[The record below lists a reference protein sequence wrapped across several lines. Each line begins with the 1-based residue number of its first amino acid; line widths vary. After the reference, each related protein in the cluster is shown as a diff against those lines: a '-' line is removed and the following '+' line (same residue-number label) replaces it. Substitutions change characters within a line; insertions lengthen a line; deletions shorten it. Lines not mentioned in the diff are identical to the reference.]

1 MAILIWKIGVIDF
14 WSIASDWEYASNTVV
29 PGSNDTAII
38 HSGTISLAAPVH
50 LQSLLQ
56 DGSSGASVLMEPA
69 GTGSYG
75 VDVAGR
81 ASFLGTVEQIGWGI
95 TRLNGDSSLGA
106 VGTPATLWLDAG
118 HRLQNAGHFVLA
130 AGQIVLGAIPAGGAG
145 GGSIENLGTGTLE
158 ISATGVVIAAG
169 GGLDYVNNTGVLL
182 YNATGTGTITA
193 QVNNAGILHV
203 ASGTMAV
210 LGGLQTSGGIVLDSG
225 AELDIGSAGV
235 VLTRGIY
242 AGQGIL
248 RLSGGTADLSAG
260 ILSDP
265 LGTIIVDGGTLS
277 LGARNAK
284 IGTLRQTASAG
295 AVSSVQS
302 IRQLTIGTLSVSGT
316 GLHTG
321 NGTTQVQTAANF
333 SAVAGGIPGALYLDG
348 GRVLANQGLLELGA
362 GSIVLG
368 ASPLG
373 PSLGGGQ
380 LRNLTGGTIDF
391 GDGGAVVV
399 GSGTT
404 AFTNSGTIEK
414 LWGSGVATIGS
425 SLKNGGMIHVAAGTL
440 KLAGGGTSL
449 ARNLTADTG
458 TTLAF
463 SGGVFTASAG
473 TLALAGGVAVSDGI
487 LSLGRVVSIHIDGGL
502 DLSGGTLALGVRGA
516 TVASLTTRFTN
527 TLTGSGVLTIAGA
540 AVFGGTV
547 VQTGSGVTLLTGRTL
562 LQSTAQIY
570 LDAGRI
576 LQNNNN
582 FTDQG
587 GEILLGASPVG
598 TAIGDGSLSNF
609 GNFLIT
615 ADGAAVTAVAGYANV
630 SNAGYLAKTA
640 GSGTSTI
647 AANLVNSGTVEV
659 GSGTLSLATASGTG
673 MFRIDDGC
681 MLDVAGAVSSGT
693 MQFLG
698 DSGLLALGAP
708 SLFAGTIAGL
718 GGGSTI
724 DLHGFTTAATLAF
737 ATTPSGGTLTVT
749 EDARSA
755 SLAFANDLSSHTFII
770 AADSHGG
777 VRIS

>member
-1 MAILIWKIGVIDF
+1 MAILSWKIGVIDF

-81 ASFLGTVEQIGWGI
+81 ASFLGTVEQTGWGI

-118 HRLQNAGHFVLA
+118 HTLQNAGHFVLA
-130 AGQIVLGAIPAGGAG
+130 AGQIVLGAIPAGGVG

-158 ISATGVVIAAG
+158 ISTTGAVIAEG

-203 ASGTMAV
+203 ASGTLAV

-225 AELDIGSAGV
+225 AELDIGSAGM

-242 AGQGIL
+242 TGQGVL

-265 LGTIIVDGGTLS
+265 LGTIVLDGGTLS
-277 LGARNAK
+277 LAARNAK

-316 GLHTG
+316 ALHTG
-321 NGTTQVQTAANF
+321 IGTTQVQIAASF
-333 SAVAGGIPGALYLDG
+333 AVAGDIPAALYLDG

-362 GSIVLG
+362 GSIILG

-380 LRNLTGGTIDF
+380 LHNLTGGTIDF
-391 GDGGAVVV
+391 GDGGAVVA

-414 LWGSGVATIGS
+414 LWGSGVATIGR
-425 SLKNGGMIHVAAGTL
+425 SLKNGGMIHIAAGTL
-440 KLAGGGTSL
+440 KFAGGGTSL
-449 ARNLTADTG
+449 ARNLTADAG

-463 SGGVFTASAG
+463 SGGMFAVSAG
-473 TLALAGGVAVSDGI
+473 ALSLAGGVAVSGGI

-502 DLSGGTLALGVRGA
+502 DLSGGTLALGVRAA
-516 TVASLTTRFTN
+516 TVASLTTSFTN

-547 VQTGSGVTLLTGRTL
+547 VQTGSGVTLLTGSTL

-587 GEILLGASPVG
+587 GEILLGASPIG

-698 DSGLLALGAP
+698 DGGLLALGAP

-755 SLAFANDLSSHTFII
+755 SLAFANDLSSHSFII
-770 AADSHGG
+770 AADGHGG